1 MKHTLLAIMLAAAV
15 AGTAWAQAP
24 APNPL
29 DNITENLAF
38 NIPYGAPVT
47 ADQARAVIAAGAAE
61 AKKRNWPMAIAV
73 LDSGGN
79 LVMFERMDGAQLA
92 AIPIAQKKA
101 LASVQLRRET
111 KVAEG
116 NIQAGNLYLLTLDQI
131 VALRGGI
138 PLVLDGK
145 VIGAI
150 GVSGGTGAQD
160 EVVAKAAI
168 AALK

>member
-1 MKHTLLAIMLAAAV
+1 M
-15 AGTAWAQAP
+15 
-24 APNPL
+24 
-29 DNITENLAF
+29 
-38 NIPYGAPVT
+38 
-47 ADQARAVIAAGAAE
+47 
-61 AKKRNWPMAIAV
+61 
-73 LDSGGN
+73 
-79 LVMFERMDGAQLA
+79 A
-92 AIPIAQKKA
+92 AIPIAHKNT

-116 NIQAGNLYLLTLDQI
+116 NIQAGNLFLLTLDQI